1 MKLIKNKR
9 RLLMQEINDAITHS
23 KAEGLPLESIEL
35 DHEEWKLLKL
45 DEYSNA
51 STIVHRGVKIFRGKE

>member
-1 MKLIKNKR
+1 MKVIKNAR
-9 RLLMQEINDAITHS
+9 HLLMQEINEVISHS
-23 KAEGLPLESIEL
+23 VAEGLPLESIEL

-51 STIVHRGVKIFRGKE
+51 SSIVHRGVKIFRGKE